1 MKNEALNAFSSLR
14 FHLEEN
20 GAKYFQLSSLM
31 RFQKYLFS
39 VSSDNVS
46 VFTSMRFHLIHAR
59 NDAMRFQ
66 KAPLLKPFSKVFVFI
81 RVFGCFS
88 VDERRKRIEMYAF
101 SNEDTL
107 VWMGSMGPYKAPAVL
122 TLLTYVTCHD
132 RADKLQQL

>member
-20 GAKYFQLSSLM
+20 GAKYFKLSTLM
-31 RFQKYLFS
+31 RFQKYPFS
-39 VSSDNVS
+39 VSSDDVS
-46 VFTSMRFHLIHAR
+46 VFISMCFHLSTPETR
-59 NDAMRFQ
+59 RFQ

-81 RVFGCFS
+81 SVFGRFS
-88 VDERRKRIEMYAF
+88 VDERRKRIKMYAF
-101 SNEDTL
+101 SNENAL
-107 VWMGSMGPYKAPAVL
+107 VWMGPYKAPAVL

>member
-1 MKNEALNAFSSLR
+1 MHFSSLR

-39 VSSDNVS
+39 VSSDDIS
-46 VFTSMRFHLIHAR
+46 VFTYPRQKR
-59 NDAMRFQ
+59 CDAFS
-66 KAPLLKPFSKVFVFI
+66 KGCTLEIKPFSKVFVFI
-81 RVFGCFS
+81 RVFGRFS
-88 VDERRKRIEMYAF
+88 VDEKRKRIKMYAF
-101 SNEDTL
+101 SNENAL
-107 VWMGSMGPYKAPAVL
+107 VWMGPYKAPAVL